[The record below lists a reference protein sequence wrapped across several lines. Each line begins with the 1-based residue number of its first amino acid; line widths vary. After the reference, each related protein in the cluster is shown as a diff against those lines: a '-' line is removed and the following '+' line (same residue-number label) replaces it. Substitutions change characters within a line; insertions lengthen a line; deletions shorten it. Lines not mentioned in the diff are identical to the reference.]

1 MTAPNTVHTA
11 HERLLGPAFDTL
23 TPGLVLIGAPSA
35 VGKTCLSLNLA
46 AHFVGHLREPV
57 LYFSP
62 GAPKE
67 VVLARLAKNMTADGE
82 AVDVGIVADMPL
94 VVVDTPDPSSQS
106 LVEVATSYVEQHGQ
120 PALVLVN
127 DLQNLHPSKEGLSGL
142 SAAVE
147 ILADL
152 RAIAKL
158 TDAPVAVFSQ
168 LTPGKEV
175 ASAVAE
181 LADRVVMLSLE
192 SETATHKQVGVAF
205 FDPPEPETERYG
217 LSLTRETG
225 VMGVNS

>member
-1 MTAPNTVHTA
+1 MTAPTPLPTA

-23 TPGLVLIGAPSA
+23 TPGLVLVGAPSA

-46 AHFVGHLREPV
+46 AHFAGHLHEPV

-67 VVLARLAKNMTADGE
+67 VVLARLAKNMTAPGE
-82 AVDVGIVADMPL
+82 AVDVGLVADMPL
-94 VVVDTPDPSSQS
+94 VVVDTPDPVSAQ

-152 RAIAKL
+152 RALAKL
-158 TDAPVAVFSQ
+158 TDAPVVVFSQ
-168 LTPGKEV
+168 LTQGKEV

-205 FDPPEPETERYG
+205 FDPPEPETKRYD

-225 VMGVNS
+225 VMGMNG